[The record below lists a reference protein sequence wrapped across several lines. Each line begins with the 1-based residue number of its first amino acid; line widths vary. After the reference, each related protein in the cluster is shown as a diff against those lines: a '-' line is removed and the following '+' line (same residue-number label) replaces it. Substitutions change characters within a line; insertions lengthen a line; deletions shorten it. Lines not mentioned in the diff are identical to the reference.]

1 MMFGSLAYHSQDKCR
16 FLSLPLGLC
25 FWQGEQGS
33 SCLYRQWTG
42 SPRAVF
48 FAPLVGM
55 TPNMSYI
62 FLVRMIVAI
71 YGVYSVMWQRIS
83 YVHRKKNYV

>member
-1 MMFGSLAYHSQDKCR
+1 MMFGSLAYHSQDKCP

-25 FWQGEQGS
+25 FWQGE
-33 SCLYRQWTG
+33 QWTG

-71 YGVYSVMWQRIS
+71 YRVYSVMWQHIS
-83 YVHRKKNYV
+83 YVNRKKFFV